1 MAVISITVPDAHI
14 NRVLDAVTTRRGWT
28 SGSGLTKAQ
37 FVKKVLIDLLKD
49 DVRFIEALAAQE
61 THRVAGEAAGQ
72 AARDLVDAE
81 VVMT

>member
-1 MAVISITVPDAHI
+1 MAVISISLPDAHV

-49 DVRFIEALAAQE
+49 DVRYIEALAARE
-61 THRVAGEAAGQ
+61 SHRIAGDAAAQ
-72 AARDLVDAE
+72 AAEDSVESE